1 MKLLMIYAEKF
12 AYQTRSRT
20 LETVEEYQE
29 DKQIENVLA
38 GFIQVEKEDEEKMD
52 KVETKLIKNLKWAA
66 KKNNTNC
73 ILLHSFAH
81 LSSSKANPESTKK
94 IFDNAE
100 KRLKD
105 TDYEVYQT
113 PFGYFLDLDLRA
125 PGKSLAR
132 VFKEF

>member
-29 DKQIENVLA
+29 DRQIENVLA

-81 LSSSKANPESTKK
+81 LSLSKANSESTKK

-105 TDYEVYQT
+105 VGYELYQT
-113 PFGYFLDLDLRA
+113 PFGYFLDLDLKA

>member
-81 LSSSKANPESTKK
+81 LSLSKANPESTKK

-105 TDYEVYQT
+105 ASYELYQT
-113 PFGYFLDLDLRA
+113 PFGYFLDLYLKA

>member
-12 AYQTRSRT
+12 AYQTSSRT

-29 DKQIENVLA
+29 NKKIENVLV

-81 LSSSKANPESTKK
+81 LSLSKANPDSTKK

-105 TDYEVYQT
+105 SGYELYQT
-113 PFGYFLDLDLRA
+113 PFGYFLDLDLKA